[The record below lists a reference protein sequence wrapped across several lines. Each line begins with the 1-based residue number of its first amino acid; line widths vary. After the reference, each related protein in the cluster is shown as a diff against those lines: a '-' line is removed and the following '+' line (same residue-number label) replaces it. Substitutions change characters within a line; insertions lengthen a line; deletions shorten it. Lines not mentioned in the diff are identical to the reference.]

1 MNFIK
6 NLLKYIVKFI
16 PFKLLFLKFLAQLS
30 PKCKTRWIFRFASYI
45 SSMLNQKIFIK
56 TNMGM
61 DIKNLYSYPL
71 NQTFIVFGRPDYY
84 VGERGPLALANI
96 LVLKSDCFVDIG
108 AHFGYFSFYI
118 QNLSSKSNQI
128 HLFEPVPDLFEVIEK
143 NVKNNN
149 FSNINLNRNAVGS
162 KNGHVK
168 FYKNISCPLMG
179 SLNPEFAE
187 GARLEEIEVES
198 IRFSEYVIKNKLKNI
213 LVKVDIEGAE
223 QDFIDGARECMDKV
237 SYLIIEVLGEASRN
251 GFVKRVIDEFKL
263 NAYYINDFN
272 LMHSADGSYKY
283 IAPEYNWFFCNKN
296 PSQLKETLNSNLIS
310 VYCDGV
316 KI

>member
-1 MNFIK
+1 MNISSS
-6 NLLKYIVKFI
+6 VC
-16 PFKLLFLKFLAQLS
+16 S
-30 PKCKTRWIFRFASYI
+30 PKRTEMAV
-45 SSMLNQKIFIK
+45 LGLGLGIFIAK
-56 TNMGM
+56 VFLERLSAIINFY
-61 DIKNLYSYPL
+61 NLE
-71 NQTFIVFGRPDYY
+71 D
-84 VGERGPLALANI
+84 
-96 LVLKSDCFVDIG
+96 K
-108 AHFGYFSFYI
+108 
-118 QNLSSKSNQI
+118 
-128 HLFEPVPDLFEVIEK
+128 
-143 NVKNNN
+143 
-149 FSNINLNRNAVGS
+149 
-162 KNGHVK
+162 
-168 FYKNISCPLMG
+168 
-179 SLNPEFAE
+179 

-272 LMHSADGSYKY
+272 LMYSADGSYKY

>member
-1 MNFIK
+1 MRSTKSI
-6 NLLKYIVKFI
+6 LKIIAKII
-16 PFKLLFLKFLAQLS
+16 PFKLLVLKFLAQLS
-30 PKCKTRWIFRFASYI
+30 PKYKKKWLFRFASYI
-45 SSMLNQKIFIK
+45 SSMLNQNSIIK

-61 DIKNLYSYPL
+61 GVKKIYLFHL
-71 NQTFIVFGRPDYY
+71 HQTFIVFGRPDYY

-143 NVKNNN
+143 NVINNN
-149 FSNINLNRNAVGS
+149 FSNIHLNRNAVGS

-198 IRFSEYVIKNKLKNI
+198 IRFSEYVIKNELKNI

-223 QDFIDGARECMDKV
+223 QDFIDGARECMNKV
-237 SYLIIEVLGEASRN
+237 SYLIIEVLGEASKN

-283 IAPEYNWFFCNKN
+283 IAPEYNWLFCNKN